1 MLEATKPGRWKR
13 GGTTCSQKVG
23 TVGVE
28 LSSANICSTIIGCL
42 FLEKRLFSQF
52 SKLEVA
58 KTATR
63 NGSIASC
70 VVAEVDVNGQDQNW
84 LCPNW
89 LVDSWRNGK
98 DGTGNWVE
106 QCAGSTVVLST

>member
-1 MLEATKPGRWKR
+1 MNSLPSPKWYGQYAMLEATKPGRWKR

-28 LSSANICSTIIGCL
+28 LSSANICSTIIGRL

-58 KTATR
+58 KTPTR

-70 VVAEVDVNGQDQNW
+70 VVAEVDVNGQDKNW

-89 LVDSWRNGK
+89 LVD
-98 DGTGNWVE
+98 
-106 QCAGSTVVLST
+106 CAQK